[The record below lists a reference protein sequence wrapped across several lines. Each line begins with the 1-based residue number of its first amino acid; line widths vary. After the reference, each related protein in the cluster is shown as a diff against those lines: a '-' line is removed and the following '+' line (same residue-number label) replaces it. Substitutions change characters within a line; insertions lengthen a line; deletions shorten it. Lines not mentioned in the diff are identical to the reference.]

1 MVEFRGPCLVFVR
14 YVGQVAA
21 ITNRM
26 LQKSNCQA
34 FRVATRRGGGGGG
47 GGGGGDETRRYL
59 SSVDHLLF
67 SSTNAAQGDSPS

>member
-34 FRVATRRGGGGGG
+34 FRVATR
-47 GGGGGDETRRYL
+47 GGDETRRYP
-59 SSVDHLLF
+59 SRVDHLLF